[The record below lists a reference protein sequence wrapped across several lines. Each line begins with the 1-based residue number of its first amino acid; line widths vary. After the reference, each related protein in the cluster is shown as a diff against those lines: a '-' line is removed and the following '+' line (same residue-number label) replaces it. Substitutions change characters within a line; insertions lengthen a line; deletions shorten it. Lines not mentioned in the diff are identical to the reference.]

1 MKDKDIYDLLKE
13 YKFDYSEEVEESMN
27 DIEKKK
33 LKNSLKLKIRDEK
46 KKVYKKQIIS
56 AAAVALIVGT
66 IFSPLGKQVI
76 ADIKE
81 KLFFNPGVGLVTSEK
96 EMTILK
102 TPIRVE
108 LDKEFLIK
116 SVVSDKSGLHFEV
129 FFESEGAKVLKEI
142 SKNIKI
148 KIDGEFVEA
157 SSYASSSGG
166 KLDFA
171 SLYFETDKILNEVTL
186 LVYDKEVKVNLEK
199 PEFLYSYDEVGE
211 TSVDN
216 DILIGINKYFFD
228 NKTYISIW
236 TNEFYENDSL
246 SGMHVNTE
254 DIIVKDQE
262 GNEYKVNSSNISG
275 AGREFY
281 IDGIVDKPLNIKIS
295 KISLDYDIR
304 NPEITKVDI
313 PKDNETLEVNKL
325 INVREINK
333 SFIIK
338 EIKNT
343 TNENGEVIETIIEVQ
358 DNHSDDSKIVF
369 LTNSNRSGYSMDFSL
384 LDNISNENS
393 QELTN
398 KRAYGI
404 WKEDLTAKEKMFN
417 KIDLEFKSFLVEKSG
432 SWEINLK

>member
-33 LKNSLKLKIRDEK
+33 IKNSIKLKIKNEK
-46 KKVYKKQIIS
+46 SKVYKKQIIS
-56 AAAVALIVGT
+56 AAVIALIVGT
-66 IFSPLGKQVI
+66 ILTPFGKQVI
-76 ADIKE
+76 AEIKD
-81 KLFFNPGVGLVTSEK
+81 KLFFNPGTGLVTSEK

-102 TPIRVE
+102 TPLKVE

-116 SVVSDKSGLHFEV
+116 SVVSEKSGLNVQV
-129 FFESEGAKVLKEI
+129 FFESEGAENLKEI
-142 SKNIKI
+142 NKNIKI

-157 SSYASSSGG
+157 SSYSSASGG
-166 KLDFA
+166 KLDFS
-171 SLYFETDKILNEVTL
+171 SLYFETNKILNEVTL
-186 LVYDKEVKVNLEK
+186 LVYDKEIKMNLEK
-199 PEFLYSYDEVGE
+199 PEFLYGYDEVGE
-211 TSVDN
+211 TSIDN
-216 DILIGINKYFFD
+216 DILLGINKYFFD
-228 NKTYISIW
+228 NKTYLSIW
-236 TNEFYENDSL
+236 TNEFYKNDSL
-246 SGMHVNTE
+246 SGMHVNPE

-262 GNEYKVNSSNISG
+262 GNEYKINSSDISG
-275 AGREFY
+275 NGREFY
-281 IDGIVDKPLNIKIS
+281 IDGILDKPLNIKIS

-358 DNHSDDSKIVF
+358 DEDSDNSEIV
-369 LTNSNRSGYSMDFSL
+369 LLNNTRRSGYSRGFSSS
-384 LDNISNENS
+384 DDVSNENPE
-393 QELTN
+393 ELRN
-398 KRAYGI
+398 IRIYGI
-404 WKEDLTAKEKMFN
+404 WKEDLTAKEKIFN
-417 KIDLEFKSFLVEKSG
+417 KINLEFNSFLVDKTG
-432 SWEINLK
+432 SWEINLN